1 MKMSRIVW
9 IRVVTAAV
17 VVLAALLF
25 VRLHNASAATL
36 PPDSASPGHRLADAW
51 CKQCHAIE
59 PGTSGT
65 ANTAPDFPAIANQPS
80 TTALSLKVFLKTSH
94 RSMPNLMIAP
104 DQADDLVDYI
114 ISLKRN

>member
-1 MKMSRIVW
+1 MKMSRIAW

-36 PPDSASPGHRLADAW
+36 LPDSASPGHRLADAW
-51 CKQCHAIE
+51 CKQCHAIDA
-59 PGTSGT
+59 GT
-65 ANTAPDFPAIANQPS
+65 AGASNAAPDFAAIASQPS

-94 RSMPNLMIAP
+94 RGMPNLVIAP

-114 ISLKRN
+114 LGLKRN